1 MIRRAILFTAAL
13 ALGIAV
19 GCTRPPPPV
28 PAKPVELRSITVDQY
43 EEEIAKHKGKVVLV
57 DVWFLDCSPCR
68 QKFPEFVQLHNEL
81 GTEGLV
87 CISVDIRSDEVKRK
101 DEVLDFLKEKGA
113 DTINLIFDDSRTQLE
128 RWFQK
133 HNVQYTP
140 ETIVY
145 NRRGER
151 VPASDPADK
160 ESMSRFLKDLLAEK

>member
-19 GCTRPPPPV
+19 GCTPPPV
-28 PAKPVELRSITVDQY
+28 TAKPVELRSITVDQY

-57 DVWFLDCSPCR
+57 DVWSLNCSPCR
-68 QKFPEFVQLHNEL
+68 HKFPEFVQLHNEL
-81 GTEGLV
+81 GSRGLV
-87 CISVDIRSDEVKRK
+87 CISVDIRPEELRRK
-101 DEVLDFLKEKGA
+101 DDVLDFLKEKGA
-113 DTINLIFDDSRTQLE
+113 DTINLIFDDSRQQLN

-133 HNVQYTP
+133 YNVHHTP

-145 NRRGER
+145 NRRGDW
-151 VPASDPADK
+151 VPAPETGDN

>member
-1 MIRRAILFTAAL
+1 M
-13 ALGIAV
+13 
-19 GCTRPPPPV
+19 
-28 PAKPVELRSITVDQY
+28 
-43 EEEIAKHKGKVVLV
+43 
-57 DVWFLDCSPCR
+57 
-68 QKFPEFVQLHNEL
+68 QLHNEL
-81 GTEGLV
+81 GKDGLV
-87 CISVDIRSDEVKRK
+87 CISVDIRPDEVKRK

-133 HNVQYTP
+133 YNVQYTP